1 MRAINMIVNH
11 CSATPPDMDIGAE
24 EIDRW
29 HRQRGWSGIG
39 YHKVV
44 RLDGTIELGRDLD
57 DDGDVDEHIGAHAFG
72 FNRHSLGIVYIGG
85 VDEDGKP
92 KDTRTD
98 AQRLVLLNENAAWAR
113 QYRVPVDSIK
123 GHYELDSGKA
133 CPSFDMDVFRAD
145 LSRYL
150 ADLDAMRQSGLPV
163 APLGER
169 DCDLPTLRSPLPDTM
184 AGHLVQQLTDGDVPG
199 FQRARGLDDDG
210 IVGPQTWGQLV
221 EVAVTRWAQ

>member
-1 MRAINMIVNH
+1 MRAINMIVVH
-11 CSATPPDMDIGAE
+11 CSASPPGMDIGAE

-85 VDEDGKP
+85 VDSDGKP
-92 KDTRTD
+92 KDTRTS
-98 AQRLVLLNENAAWAR
+98 AQRLVLLNEVAAWAR
-113 QYRVPVDSIK
+113 QYRVPVDSVK
-123 GHYELDSGKA
+123 GHYELDGGKA
-133 CPSFDMDVFRAD
+133 CPSFDMHAFRAD

-150 ADLDAMRQSGLPV
+150 ADLDAMHQAGLPV
-163 APLGER
+163 APIGER
-169 DCDLPTLRSPLPDTM
+169 ICDLPMLGSPLPDTM
-184 AGHLVQQLTDGDVPG
+184 AGHLARQLTDGDVVG
-199 FQRARGLDDDG
+199 FQRARGLEDDG
-210 IVGPQTWGQLV
+210 IVGPQTWGQLI